1 MSAESLFHDLL
12 GLGTDWRV
20 KELTHLPGAHSEVRI
35 VIEATDGLYE
45 SYRCPDDGSSVRP
58 YDHAPLRKWRHLN
71 IFQHECYLECR
82 LPRVKCGQCGKVKT
96 VKGPWE
102 GKIKGFTLLFE
113 AFALTLLRE
122 MPVNAASRIVGEHDT
137 RLWRLLEAYVDEAYQ
152 EADFSDVRVVGC
164 DELSARKGHNYL
176 SVFADLEA
184 KRVLYATEGKD
195 ASTWDRF
202 AEELPEHGAHAEQIE
217 QVSIDMSPAYQKGAK
232 KNCPDAEVVF
242 DRFHVMQN
250 VGKAVDEVRRREHQ
264 SLSRKGDKSLKESM
278 WLFRN
283 NPENLNADQSAHL
296 DELKQANLITAKAYQ
311 MRLNLQEI
319 YNLNSL
325 ECFKRKLNEW
335 CDWVQSYGK
344 SKGYLF
350 KPMVAA
356 AKSILSHFEGIISFA
371 SSRITNAFME
381 GLNSVFSAV
390 KRKARGYRS
399 NKNLIIML
407 YFVAGKLA
415 IQGLK

>member
-35 VIEATDGLYE
+35 VIEATDSLYE
-45 SYRCPDDGSSVRP
+45 NYRCPDDGSSVRR
-58 YDHAPLRKWRHLN
+58 YDRAPARKWRHLN

-82 LPRVKCGQCGKVKT
+82 LPRVKCGQCGQVKT

-122 MPVNAASRIVGEHDT
+122 MPVNAAARIVGEHDT
-137 RLWRLLEAYVDEAYQ
+137 RLWRLLEAYVNKAYQ
-152 EADFSDVRVVGC
+152 KADFSDVRVLGC
-164 DELSARKGHNYL
+164 DELSAQKGHNYL

-202 AEELPEHGAHAEQIE
+202 AEELPEHGAQAGQID
-217 QVSIDMSPAYQKGAK
+217 QVSIDMSPAYQKGVK

-264 SLSRKGDKSLKESM
+264 RLSRKGDKSLKKSM

-283 NPENLNADQSAHL
+283 NPKNLNAEQTAHL
-296 DELKQANLITAKAYQ
+296 DELKRANLITAKAYQ

-335 CDWVQSYGK
+335 CAWVQSYGK
-344 SKGYLF
+344 SKGYTRAHHDLC
-350 KPMVAA
+350 KPV
-356 AKSILSHFEGIISFA
+356 
-371 SSRITNAFME
+371 
-381 GLNSVFSAV
+381 
-390 KRKARGYRS
+390 
-399 NKNLIIML
+399 
-407 YFVAGKLA
+407 LA
-415 IQGLK
+415 

>member
-1 MSAESLFHDLL
+1 MKIESLFHDLL
-12 GLGTDWRV
+12 GLGADWRV

-35 VIEATDGLYE
+35 VIEATESLYQN
-45 SYRCPDDGSSVRP
+45 YRCPDDRGSVRA
-58 YDHAPLRKWRHLN
+58 YDHAPVRKWRHLN

-82 LPRVKCGQCGKVKT
+82 LPRVKCLECGKVKT

-122 MPVNAASRIVGEHDT
+122 MPVNAAARIVGEHDT
-137 RLWRLLEAYVDEAYQ
+137 RLWRLLEAYVNEAYDQ
-152 EADFSDVRVVGC
+152 ADFSDVRVIGC

-184 KRVLYATEGKD
+184 KQVLYATEGKD

-202 AEELPEHGAHAEQIE
+202 AEELPKHDAQAEQIE
-217 QVSIDMSPAYQKGAK
+217 YVSIDMSPAYQKGAK
-232 KNCPDAEVVF
+232 ENCPNAKVVF

-250 VGKAVDEVRRREHQ
+250 VGKAVDEVRRREHRN
-264 SLSRKGDKSLKESM
+264 LSRQGDKSLKESM

-283 NPENLNADQSAHL
+283 NPENLDTEQTAHL
-296 DELKQANLITAKAYQ
+296 DELKRANLITAKAYQ

-319 YNLNSL
+319 YNLSSL
-325 ECFKRKLNEW
+325 DGFKLKLIEW
-335 CDWVQSYGK
+335 CEWVNSYGE

-356 AKSILSHFEGIISFA
+356 AKSILGHFEGIISFA
-371 SSRITNAFME
+371 TSRITNAFME

>member
-1 MSAESLFHDLL
+1 MSPEKLFHELL
-12 GLGTDWRV
+12 GLGDQWRV
-20 KELTHLPGAHSEVRI
+20 KELTYLKGSHSEVRI
-35 VIEATDGLYE
+35 VIEDCAPLIESLNCSEDGAL
-45 SYRCPDDGSSVRP
+45 VRA

-71 IFQHECYLECR
+71 IFEHECYLECR
-82 LPRVKCGQCGKVKT
+82 LPRVKCSKCGKVTT

-122 MPVNAASRIVGEHDT
+122 MPVNAAARILGEHDT
-137 RLWRLLEAYVDEAYQ
+137 RLWRLLDAYVSEAYEQ
-152 EADFSDVRVVGC
+152 SDFSEVKVIGC

-176 SVFADLEA
+176 SVFADLEN

-202 AEELPEHGAHAEQIE
+202 AEELPKHGATASQVEL
-217 QVSIDMSPAYQKGAK
+217 VSIDMSPAYQKGARG
-232 KNCPDAEVVF
+232 NCPEATVVF

-278 WLFRN
+278 WLFRS
-283 NPENLNADQSAHL
+283 NPENLNEEQSANL
-296 DELKQANLITAKAYQ
+296 DNLKQANLITSKAYQ
-311 MRLNLQEI
+311 MRLTLQDI
-319 YNLNSL
+319 YNINVL
-325 ECFKRKLNEW
+325 EPFKRKLLDWCEW
-335 CDWVQSYGK
+335 VKNYGE

-356 AKSILSHFEGIISFA
+356 AKSIINHFDGIISFA
-371 SSRITNAFME
+371 ESRITNAFME

-390 KRKARGYRS
+390 KRKARGFRS
-399 NKNLIIML
+399 NKNLITML
-407 YFVAGKLA
+407 YFVAGKLV
-415 IQGLK
+415 IPVLN